1 MKVLEHST
9 HLTLPDERVA
19 VCGDWHGNLAWVR
32 TLARALPLL
41 APDVTTI
48 LQLGDWWMNPSDQ
61 DDAFTDSNIDTVLV
75 TLGNHEPW
83 DRVTPL
89 LDANP
94 GSSVRV
100 SAMTWLLSR
109 PAYLTIGGRRVLS
122 LGGATSVDKAW
133 RKPGVS
139 WWPDEDITDAHVKA
153 AIMGAANDEP
163 ADLML
168 THETPDRTP
177 VNAVR
182 AILRENPMGFPNS
195 ALLDSLNSRS
205 RVGKAWAMNHPELLI
220 HGHMHAPGGGQTDD
234 GRRVA
239 SMGQDNQQ
247 GNLGILDMRTLRM
260 ETPSLRQ
267 IREAASA

>member
-1 MKVLEHST
+1 MKALEYAS
-9 HLTLPDERVA
+9 HLKLPDTRVA
-19 VCGDWHGNLAWVR
+19 VCGDWHGNIAWVR
-32 TLARALPLL
+32 TLASALPVL

-48 LQLGDWWMNPSDQ
+48 LQLGDWWMAPAAQ
-61 DDAFTDSNIDTVLV
+61 DDAFADSRIDTVLV

-83 DRVTPL
+83 DRITPL
-89 LDANP
+89 LDAHP
-94 GSSVRV
+94 GSSVRI
-100 SAMTWLLSR
+100 SQTAWLLSR

-139 WWPDEDITDAHVKA
+139 WWPDEDVTDEHVKA

-168 THETPDRTP
+168 THESPDLTP

-182 AILRENPMGFPNS
+182 AVLHENPMGFPDDALYDS
-195 ALLDSLNSRS
+195 ANSRS
-205 RVGKAWAMNHPELLI
+205 RVGKVWAMNYPELLI
-220 HGHMHAPGGGQTDD
+220 HGHMHVPGGGQTSD

-239 SMGQDNQQ
+239 SMGRDTQQ
-247 GNLGILDMRTLRM
+247 GNLGILDMRTLKM
-260 ETPSLRQ
+260 VTPSLRQ
-267 IREAASA
+267 IREAAQA